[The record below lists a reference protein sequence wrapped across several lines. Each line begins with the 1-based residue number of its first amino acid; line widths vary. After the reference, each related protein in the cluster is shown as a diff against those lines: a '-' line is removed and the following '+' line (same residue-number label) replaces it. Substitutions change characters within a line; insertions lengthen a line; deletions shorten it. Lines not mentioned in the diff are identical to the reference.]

1 MLLINIIG
9 GEMMISEEMKITIKT
24 LYEKGYNKSQI
35 SRMLKIDRKGLQTS
49 TLKFNR
55 CKKKR
60 TAVLTHCIKIAVL
73 IWWRRGVSNPCPKA
87 DQPDFLRA

>member
-9 GEMMISEEMKITIKT
+9 GEMMISEDMKTTIKT

-55 CKKKR
+55 RKKK
-60 TAVLTHCIKIAVL
+60 
-73 IWWRRGVSNPCPKA
+73 
-87 DQPDFLRA
+87 